1 MKMSTDEK
9 ATRRELERQLER
21 AGRLAAVTT
30 DRTTYDRIRDFADD
44 LKQKLQRLMTRRRGQ
59 DEVRARARQ
68 LWEEAGRPADRD
80 LDFWL
85 QAERELAE
93 GDATDQLRSD

>member
-1 MKMSTDEK
+1 
-9 ATRRELERQLER
+9 
-21 AGRLAAVTT
+21 
-30 DRTTYDRIRDFADD
+30 
-44 LKQKLQRLMTRRRGQ
+44 MTRRRGQ